1 MSPDRDAI
9 LSRFTAWL
17 DDALRAEAPPRGIPD
32 EILAAAGEDAHGDLY
47 SVQSALTALTQEVKL
62 QGRSFKQLSETLAP
76 VLEPQAQADA
86 AREQARREVIDALLD
101 LHDRLARGLEAA
113 FVVARAMPA
122 KSRLWPWGTARP
134 APEAEIVEALR
145 QGYALTAARLEEILA
160 SFELREIACGGRPF
174 DPRRMQAVD
183 TEDTDRVAAGTVVAV
198 YRRGYERNGNV
209 YRTAQVRVARPS
221 SPEEPHE

>member
-17 DDALRAEAPPRGIPD
+17 DDALRAEDPPRGIPD
-32 EILAAAGEDAHGDLY
+32 EILAAAGQVAGCDLY

-76 VLEPQAQADA
+76 VLEPQADT
-86 AREQARREVIDALLD
+86 AREQARREVMDALLD

-113 FVVARAMPA
+113 REVARAIPV
-122 KSRLWPWGTARP
+122 KTRRWPWGTARP
-134 APEAEIVEALR
+134 DRETEIVEALR

-160 SFELREIACGGRPF
+160 SFDLREIECGGRPF
-174 DPRRMQAVD
+174 DARRMQAVD
-183 TEDTDRVAAGTVVAV
+183 TEETDRVAAGTVVAV

-209 YRTAQVRVARPS
+209 YRTAQVRVARPRS
-221 SPEEPHE
+221 AEESHE